1 MFNHLEPCNR
11 EFGLVLTILFKY
23 NALASVAGY
32 GRRLKNRFT
41 IELPNTGP
49 LAMNKPRHSHTTLP
63 NALGELELC
72 VMEHVWSS
80 PGLDAKQI
88 VGRIAEQRPSKLST
102 VQSTLERLVRKR
114 ILSRKKRGH
123 AFMYFPQKTRG
134 ELLGRLMRDVIGL
147 LHDGST
153 DTILS
158 SFVNVA
164 DTIDDKA
171 LDELEALI
179 VKKRR
184 QREN

>member
-1 MFNHLEPCNR
+1 MFNHHYSRNS

-23 NALASVAGY
+23 NALAAGAGS
-32 GRRLKNRFT
+32 GRRAKNRFT
-41 IELPNTGP
+41 IELLNTGQ

-88 VGRIAEQRPSKLST
+88 VGRIEEQRPSKLST

-114 ILSRKKRGH
+114 ILSRKKCGH
-123 AFMYFPQKTRG
+123 AYMYYPQMTRG
-134 ELLGRLMRDVIGL
+134 ELLGILMRDVIGL

-164 DTIDDKA
+164 DTIDERA

-179 VKKRR
+179 IKKRR
-184 QREN
+184 QREG